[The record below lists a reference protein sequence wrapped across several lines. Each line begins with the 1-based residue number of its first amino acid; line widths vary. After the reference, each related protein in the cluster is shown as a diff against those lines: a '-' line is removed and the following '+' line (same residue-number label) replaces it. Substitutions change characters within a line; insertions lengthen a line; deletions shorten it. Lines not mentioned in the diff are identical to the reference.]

1 MEISHNQKSNV
12 KKSYSFFEEYMRKRI
27 KKLGIDLSSDDY
39 PNNSKFKEL
48 FKSFVVEDTVPVTEA
63 WWIEKNFVGQKR
75 LEKIYSPYAFGIERK
90 LSKEEL
96 QGHVWQKV
104 LADRYPEKNRT
115 QKDIWKYFYR
125 NEGGDN
131 DSKKG
136 LIKRIEKLGFYL
148 NDFENNQ
155 DKVKLLFFLYCF
167 EVENNVQL
175 VPFFSKPSIENVD
188 ESFVGLETKNGA
200 LMAYLKRNIAKE
212 LPKGYAALVR
222 DTIVAIGQ
230 QWEKQLEKIV
240 IRVDYSINGEYLS
253 ELKRISRQ
261 LKSEAEKL
269 FQMPRAEYNDSLLK
283 TVYLKLSQ
291 YEDIGLEKDIIDV
304 NLTSQH
310 QVSVE

>member
-96 QGHVWQKV
+96 QEHVWQKV

-155 DKVKLLFFLYCF
+155 DKVKLLFFCTVLKWKTMYSWC
-167 EVENNVQL
+167 L
-175 VPFFSKPSIENVD
+175 FF
-188 ESFVGLETKNGA
+188 
-200 LMAYLKRNIAKE
+200 RNH
-212 LPKGYAALVR
+212 
-222 DTIVAIGQ
+222 
-230 QWEKQLEKIV
+230 
-240 IRVDYSINGEYLS
+240 
-253 ELKRISRQ
+253 
-261 LKSEAEKL
+261 
-269 FQMPRAEYNDSLLK
+269 LLK
-283 TVYLKLSQ
+283 MWMKALS
-291 YEDIGLEKDIIDV
+291 D
-304 NLTSQH
+304 
-310 QVSVE
+310 